1 MDDGELHRA
10 GLRRHLYHLT
20 CPLCP
25 GVFSDSTA
33 SFNTV
38 PVGFAL
44 LPDKLMST
52 YILMM
57 TTIKKVVDLEPRV
70 MERVTVEIE
79 RGL

>member
-1 MDDGELHRA
+1 
-10 GLRRHLYHLT
+10 
-20 CPLCP
+20 
-25 GVFSDSTA
+25 
-33 SFNTV
+33 V